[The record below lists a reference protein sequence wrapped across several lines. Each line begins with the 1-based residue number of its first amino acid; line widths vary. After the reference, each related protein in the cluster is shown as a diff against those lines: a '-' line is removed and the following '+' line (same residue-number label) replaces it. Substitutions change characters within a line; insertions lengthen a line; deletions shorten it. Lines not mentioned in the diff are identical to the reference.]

1 VLKLSLAMKMST
13 MENMLLAIAMLAME
27 AKVLLGVES
36 GSHTYNTSTATGGDS
51 NKGYAKVYSC
61 PKCKNTFFPT
71 P

>member
-1 VLKLSLAMKMST
+1 
-13 MENMLLAIAMLAME
+13 MLLAIAMLAME

-36 GSHTYNTSTATGGDS
+36 GSHTYNTSTTNGGES

-61 PKCKNTFFPT
+61 SKCKNTFFPT